1 MCVPSLSWQNE
12 HYQYKMAQ
20 KTCFLTLEDETV
32 GGVGQ
37 VEQHDSVAAADHV
50 RPALRHGDAGIGGV
64 PCTKRRALVNVSYVC
79 RACLGKTIVFSI
91 KWLQKKA
98 AFFAPI
104 RQTSSGAAPSSDAT
118 VSAAWAIWASR
129 RPE

>member
-79 RACLGKTIVFSI
+79 RACLGKTIVFSRTM
-91 KWLQKKA
+91 KWHCKKTR
-98 AFFAPI
+98 F
-104 RQTSSGAAPSSDAT
+104 RT
-118 VSAAWAIWASR
+118 R
-129 RPE
+129 R